1 MRGLS
6 TSFGALSTTHY
17 AGNPSPPEK
26 IFSSAKFFLTKECLS
41 N

>member
-17 AGNPSPPEK
+17 AGNLSPPEK
-26 IFSSAKFFLTKECLS
+26 YLAPLKKVFF
-41 N
+41 